1 MKNNNAPRMVRIRED
16 ILLPLLL
23 NAVNE
28 TATKPDFKA
37 DPNLWEGKA
46 SKEELKY
53 RQDLLDQLNLLY
65 KASGKVT
72 KSDITVDDKRRKIDL
87 LVNDYIQKAQDIAKN
102 HLMTVFNNKFDE
114 ANSKIQDLGLAP
126 VDNKEPSD
134 ILTKLVA
141 YQLFAI
147 EKAANKLRYELFD
160 KLYREEYFSENYY
173 ATK

>member
-1 MKNNNAPRMVRIRED
+1 MVRIRED
-16 ILLPLLL
+16 ILMPLLL

-37 DPNLWEGKA
+37 DPNIWEGKA

-65 KASGKVT
+65 KATGKVS
-72 KSDITVDDKRRKIDL
+72 KSDISVDDKHRKIDL
-87 LVNDYIQKAQDIAKN
+87 LVTDYISKAQEIAKN
-102 HLMTVFNNKFDE
+102 HLNNVYNNKFEE
-114 ANSKIQDLGLAP
+114 ANQKIEDIGLKP
-126 VDNKEPSD
+126 VETEEPSD

-141 YQLFAI
+141 YQMFAI

-173 ATK
+173 VNQ